1 MPKREVCGCGELG
14 WRIRKLKW
22 FDFTSHKKHVILNKH
37 RTCFTNNEI
46 YDLGVFAQS
55 LLLNKQHVRES
66 TCLHNFNHAT

>member
-37 RTCFTNNEI
+37 RTCLTNNEI
-46 YDLGVFAQS
+46 YDFGSICPVPLTI
-55 LLLNKQHVRES
+55 NKQHVRES
-66 TCLHNFNHAT
+66 KSS